1 MSFDFN
7 AVMLYSKG
15 LVVIYCVWFPV
26 TLLASTRGY
35 PWMLAAT
42 WSSTRPTSSW
52 IWASLRKLMS
62 CWPFARRLCCLGES
76 CLGMS
81 RLHWLCALR
90 ACTFL
95 SQLGL
100 YIMKEFKDVSL
111 SQRRW
116 LTWFTTQRLLAFQ
129 DGGRLMQTMMFSVTR
144 LQSPAMITSGFQ
156 GLTIYN
162 AVTCR
167 DSNALP
173 IYCNTDTVW
182 IESCVQHW
190 PPRPTTLDHL
200 LLVPFIFDSLDLGM
214 HVEFLFARHLWC
226 SHPRQL
232 CHQLWWT

>member
-52 IWASLRKLMS
+52 IWGSLRKLMS

-95 SQLGL
+95 S
-100 YIMKEFKDVSL
+100 
-111 SQRRW
+111 
-116 LTWFTTQRLLAFQ
+116 
-129 DGGRLMQTMMFSVTR
+129 
-144 LQSPAMITSGFQ
+144 
-156 GLTIYN
+156 
-162 AVTCR
+162 
-167 DSNALP
+167 
-173 IYCNTDTVW
+173 
-182 IESCVQHW
+182 
-190 PPRPTTLDHL
+190 DH
-200 LLVPFIFDSLDLGM
+200 SLDYTLWKNSKMWAFRRDVGSPDLPRSGSWLSRM
-214 HVEFLFARHLWC
+214 VADWCKLWC
-226 SHPRQL
+226 F
-232 CHQLWWT
+232 LWLACRALQWSPQDFKG